1 MKNKELERLENAM
14 QKLRESRLCYVEQT
28 LAERQT
34 ENDKIAQVAGTKPT
48 TPQLTIADYQ
58 IIEERYN
65 RPLADLK
72 ERHRL
77 AEAANAAASLD
88 EIEDDID
95 KVQSAADEAQ
105 RVLEERLAA
114 VNTAQ
119 GRLKI
124 AQGII
129 TRSKDRD
136 RRIVFKSLV
145 PDLMSDRI
153 AAPRKKEIGQ
163 RILNY

>member
-1 MKNKELERLENAM
+1 MKNKELEKLESAM

-28 LAERQT
+28 LAARQA
-34 ENDKIAQVAGTKPT
+34 ENDKIAAEAGTT
-48 TPQLTIADYQ
+48 ATRPQLTIADYQ
-58 IIEERYN
+58 IVEERFN
-65 RPLADLK
+65 RLLADLREK
-72 ERHRL
+72 HRL
-77 AEAANAAASLD
+77 AEAEAASASLD
-88 EIEDDID
+88 EIEDGID
-95 KVQSAADEAQ
+95 KAQAEADKARQGLAEK
-105 RVLEERLAA
+105 EAA
-114 VNTAQ
+114 VNAAQ

-153 AAPRKKEIGQ
+153 AATRKKEIGQ
-163 RILNY
+163 RIINY